1 MNKKDLFSSPERN
14 NSSKPKYRDNGS
26 SCSSPRKVDAL
37 VARDMNELSLVERE
51 EILNDIH
58 GVSEIKEESPSQIEQ
73 KLKELNAEIGLITSK
88 DAYLQALGMSEA
100 YVKDR
105 NFRLK
110 FLRADS
116 FNVKNAANRMVRFF
130 EQKMQIFGNTLLAK
144 DITLA
149 DLDPT
154 DLGVLRNGHLELLS
168 ERDRSGRQI
177 FCHIRS
183 REPSL
188 NLRNSVRSFHDES
201 LLCFTSCS
209 YSDMLARV
217 PQLRALYYMLMSVAE
232 DEDAQKKGLVG
243 VVYNFTFFD
252 ESFDTEAIASS
263 IKLRNALPVR
273 FVAIHYCYNQPGF
286 VEYFNHERYA
296 FDRHTRLRCRA
307 HQGKLNV
314 ILTYHVLSTVSSI
327 SLALPSQCRLQ
338 IFILHFHPSGSHVLR
353 HLILLLQP

>member
-1 MNKKDLFSSPERN
+1 MNKTDLFSSPQRN

-51 EILNDIH
+51 EILNDVH

-73 KLKELNAEIGLITSK
+73 KLKELDTEIGLITSK

-149 DLDPT
+149 DLDPS

-188 NLRNSVRSFHDES
+188 NLRNSVRSFPD
-201 LLCFTSCS
+201 
-209 YSDMLARV
+209 
-217 PQLRALYYMLMSVAE
+217 
-232 DEDAQKKGLVG
+232 
-243 VVYNFTFFD
+243 
-252 ESFDTEAIASS
+252 
-263 IKLRNALPVR
+263 
-273 FVAIHYCYNQPGF
+273 
-286 VEYFNHERYA
+286 
-296 FDRHTRLRCRA
+296 
-307 HQGKLNV
+307 
-314 ILTYHVLSTVSSI
+314 
-327 SLALPSQCRLQ
+327 
-338 IFILHFHPSGSHVLR
+338 
-353 HLILLLQP
+353 